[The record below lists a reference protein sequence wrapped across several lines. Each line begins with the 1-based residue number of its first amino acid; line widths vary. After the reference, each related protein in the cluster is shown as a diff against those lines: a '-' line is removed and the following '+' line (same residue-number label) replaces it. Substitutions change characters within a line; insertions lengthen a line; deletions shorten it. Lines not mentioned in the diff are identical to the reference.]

1 MELFWPLLTVRWLH
15 LSLLLALFGSALFA
29 IYNRPPGGGHQAV
42 SCEVAGRRFGAWMAL
57 AALASG
63 LCWVGLSLLDA
74 SEDVASLISPTW
86 WQTYLIETS
95 FGHIWMLRLAGL
107 VALLSCLHGWPRS
120 QGPPAGLIAG
130 LSAGLI
136 ASLAWL
142 GHAAADRGPQ
152 LFAGLFAYGC
162 HALAAAAWLG
172 GLLPLGI
179 LLSRARAARDLDD
192 LRPLLERFSRLGT
205 LAVTLILASGLV
217 SAGLR
222 TQGFANLLQTT
233 YGNVLLCKIALFA
246 VLLALAATN
255 RFVFLARLRRPGEAT
270 SLRALSR
277 SVLLEQFIGVSIVG
291 LAAVLSS
298 DRKSV

>member
-1 MELFWPLLTVRWLH
+1 MDLFWPLVTVRWLH
-15 LSLLLALFGSALFA
+15 LASLLGLFGSALFA
-29 IYNRPPGGGHQAV
+29 MYSRPPGSDRHGL
-42 SCEVAGRRFGAWMAL
+42 SCELAGGGIGAWLAA

-63 LCWVGLSLLDA
+63 ICWVGLSLLDA
-74 SEDVASLISPTW
+74 SEDVASLVSPAW

-95 FGHIWMLRLAGL
+95 FGRIWMLRLAGL
-107 VALLSCLHGWPRS
+107 VALLLCFNRWPRS
-120 QGPPAGLIAG
+120 PGLPAGLIAG

-136 ASLAWL
+136 ASHAWL
-142 GHAAADRGPQ
+142 GHAVADRGPQ

-162 HALAAAAWLG
+162 HVLAAGAWLG
-172 GLLPLGI
+172 GLLPLGL
-179 LLSRARAARDLDD
+179 LLSNARAARDLDGV
-192 LRPLLERFSRLGT
+192 RTLLERFSRLGT
-205 LAVTLILASGLV
+205 LAVTLILASGLL

-222 TQGFANLLQTT
+222 TQGFANLFQTT

-298 DRKSV
+298 LAPGS